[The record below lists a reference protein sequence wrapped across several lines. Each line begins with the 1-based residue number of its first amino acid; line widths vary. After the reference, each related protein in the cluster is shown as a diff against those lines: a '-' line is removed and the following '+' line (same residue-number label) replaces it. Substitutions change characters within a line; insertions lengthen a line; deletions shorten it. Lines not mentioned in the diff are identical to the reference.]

1 MNIAKLSLVILAVFL
16 LFPGDRARGDGCK
29 LTKDLF
35 ERRSALI
42 AAGGLY
48 RREPTDTTA
57 ASKELEGIN
66 EWYFQ
71 FMMRVVNPESTEGG
85 ESECCSDRIED
96 PVAKIVCGFVKY
108 LKTGR
113 KDRRLFL
120 ESLPTDPIGRQ
131 ALWALEPI
139 AFFHAERDPQNIP
152 TLFKPSG
159 PVTLYLDELYRL
171 VSLGGKEA
179 VSEYLELYLDSDGEH
194 AEQMD
199 DQIEDLLKRHSDF
212 VLRQWDIFKLHRKA
226 LVRFMSFLPNDEK
239 KLLKSKIGASK
250 ECAVRF
256 KACSELKTLLSSETP
271 LRE

>member
-1 MNIAKLSLVILAVFL
+1 MKIAKLHWVILALFL
-16 LFPGDRARGDGCK
+16 FTPGDRARGDGCK
-29 LTKDLF
+29 LTKGLF
-35 ERRSALI
+35 ERREALI
-42 AAGGLY
+42 AAGGAC

-66 EWYFQ
+66 ESYFQ
-71 FMMRVVNPESTEGG
+71 FVMRVANPESTEGG
-85 ESECCSDRIED
+85 ESECCSNPIED
-96 PVAKIVCGFVKY
+96 PVAKIVCKFVKY
-108 LKTGR
+108 LKTER
-113 KDRRLFL
+113 KDRRLLL

-131 ALWALEPI
+131 ALWALESI
-139 AFFHAERDPQNIP
+139 AFFHAERDPENIP

-159 PVTLYLDELYRL
+159 PVALYLDELYRL
-171 VSLGGKEA
+171 VSLGDKEA
-179 VSEYLELYLDSDGEH
+179 VSKYLELYLHSDGEH

-212 VLRQWDIFKLHRKA
+212 VLRQWDIFKPRRKA

-250 ECAVRF
+250 ECAARSE
-256 KACSELKTLLSSETP
+256 ACTELKTLLSIEIQ